1 MARKAYK
8 TWSTAWYTPLL
19 ATKSNLTT
27 KALPALEVICTNFPL
42 LALSS
47 SPEAVLS
54 LVAPWGMALPASLVP
69 GTTWRRRTAFR
80 AFLSS
85 RSLLRE
91 STGTLSKAEL
101 VGAKSVKGPAPSR
114 VSRRSAAFRAV
125 KRVEKC
131 SFPSS
136 SAFSVFPDVR
146 TTGFL
151 IGACGIV
158 LMLGLGCWC

>member
-1 MARKAYK
+1 MARRAYK

-91 STGTLSKAEL
+91 STGTCTKRLLFGWCFVFQIIYWVFSLFSMQTKLLIPCNEVLYRGNMVLTWSSKATEN
-101 VGAKSVKGPAPSR
+101 VN
-114 VSRRSAAFRAV
+114 
-125 KRVEKC
+125 C
-131 SFPSS
+131 
-136 SAFSVFPDVR
+136 
-146 TTGFL
+146 
-151 IGACGIV
+151 
-158 LMLGLGCWC
+158 

>member
-1 MARKAYK
+1 MMMTRVTYK

-27 KALPALEVICTNFPL
+27 KALPALDVTWTNFPL
-42 LALSS
+42 LAFNS

-54 LVAPWGMALPASLVP
+54 FVDPLGMFLPDILVP

-80 AFLSS
+80 AFLSA

-91 STGTLSKAEL
+91 STGTLSKAEF
-101 VGAKSVKGPAPSR
+101 VGAKTVKGPWPER

-125 KRVEKC
+125 
-131 SFPSS
+131 
-136 SAFSVFPDVR
+136 
-146 TTGFL
+146 
-151 IGACGIV
+151 
-158 LMLGLGCWC
+158 